1 MLTSCYCV
9 EISFTATKEL
19 LGIASGVG
27 TEAAGAAGTF
37 EEKSN
42 GGEDWETA
50 AALPGSLRAIAL
62 YSFQRLSKDSGSSFP
77 EIEHFYSVLWE

>member
-1 MLTSCYCV
+1 LLTSCYCV

-50 AALPGSLRAIAL
+50 AAPWIS
-62 YSFQRLSKDSGSSFP
+62 
-77 EIEHFYSVLWE
+77 